1 MLKVCARHEYEEI
14 ERERR
19 GEEGRQKKKKIEE
32 MESFARRE
40 TIHHERSH

>member
-1 MLKVCARHEYEEI
+1 MLKVCTRHEYEEI

-19 GEEGRQKKKKIEE
+19 REEGRQKKIEE

-40 TIHHERSH
+40 TIHHVRSH